1 MCLTLSIPSQPRI
14 FQLFSPNFLSHL
26 VHLVLPVFLVLG
38 VMSTTGAWSTHQQ
51 PPLKKK
57 CHFLRQRPAM
67 STVQVPGNYSTETL
81 PIPIFSLCFQW
92 YHFISQQRLDVLLV
106 AKTQVSMSLFSLLK
120 RKRNSYLYI
129 QIQIYR
135 SRSISRDISL
145 AYFLLY
151 K

>member
-38 VMSTTGAWSTHQQ
+38 VMSTTAWSTHQQ

-57 CHFLRQRPAM
+57 CLFLRQRPAM
-67 STVQVPGNYSTETL
+67 STVQVPGKYSTET
-81 PIPIFSLCFQW
+81 PSIPIFFPLLSVVSFYFPAKIRCIASCQNSSKHVTF
-92 YHFISQQRLDVLLV
+92 FITEKEKKQL
-106 AKTQVSMSLFSLLK
+106 
-120 RKRNSYLYI
+120 YLYLYVNI
-129 QIQIYR
+129 
-135 SRSISRDISL
+135 DISL